1 MDKFSFSGH
10 ETFACKQYWLK
21 KGYDF
26 VKKEKSFRD
35 PHAVIDLGVGKNM
48 VASIRFWM
56 KAFGLTND
64 EDHLNEMAEYLF
76 GENGKDV
83 FLEDLGTLWLLHY
96 QIVKTKK
103 ASIYSLVF
111 NQLRRE
117 RMSFTRE
124 QLMSFLERKCEETGS
139 MFNEKTVT
147 NDVKVFLNNYT
158 KNSSK
163 TKVDVEED
171 FSKLLLDLR
180 LIRHFQDT
188 SEDKLLDVYEINY
201 NAQEDLPA
209 EIFLFSIL
217 DNYNYSSSI
226 SFKELTVEN
235 DSPGI
240 VFSINRDGI
249 ADKIEQLTEMYSGIT
264 FSQTA
269 GNQVLQFKT
278 KPDKWEVLNNYY
290 DSRN

>member
-1 MDKFSFSGH
+1 MDKLSFSGH

-21 KGYDF
+21 KGFDF
-26 VKKEKSFRD
+26 VKEEKSFRD

-56 KAFGLTND
+56 KAFGLTT
-64 EDHLNEMAEYLF
+64 EDDNPNELAEYLF

-117 RMSFTRE
+117 RLTFTKS
-124 QLMSFLERKCEETGS
+124 QLMTFLKRKCEETNS
-139 MFNEKTVT
+139 VFNEKTVT
-147 NDVKVFLNNYT
+147 NDIKVFLNNYT
-158 KNSSK
+158 KNVASK
-163 TKVDVEED
+163 KVDIEED
-171 FSKLLLDLR
+171 FSTLLLDLR
-180 LIRHFQDT
+180 LINHILDT
-188 SEDKLLDVYEINY
+188 SEEHTDIYEINF
-201 NAQEDLPA
+201 NMQDDLPA
-209 EIFLFSIL
+209 ELFLFSIL
-217 DNYNYSSSI
+217 DNPKYGNSI
-226 SFKELTVEN
+226 SFKELSVDE

-249 ADKIEQLTEMYSGIT
+249 IEKIEQMVKLYPEIT

-269 GNQVLQFKT
+269 GNQVLQFKS
-278 KPDKWEVLNNYY
+278 KPNKWEVLNNYY
-290 DSRN
+290 DARN